1 MRIVREAGREG
12 RDIGTGY
19 GYKGRG
25 VEAEVRRLE
34 VLREEEV
41 LQLEEDLLRR
51 LEEKLTPLVERAAVD
66 AAKMAMH
73 QLRLDL
79 MNHISRHED
88 TIRRLKRT
96 ESALNHIPT
105 TR

>member
-1 MRIVREAGREG
+1 MRIVREASREG
-12 RDIGTGY
+12 RDTGTGY

-88 TIRRLKRT
+88 TIRRLRRT

-105 TR
+105 SR

>member
-1 MRIVREAGREG
+1 MEA
-12 RDIGTGY
+12 
-19 GYKGRG
+19 
-25 VEAEVRRLE
+25 
-34 VLREEEV
+34 LREEGV

-51 LEEKLTPLVERAAVD
+51 LEEKLTPLVQRAAVD
-66 AAKMAMH
+66 AAKIAMH

-88 TIRRLKRT
+88 TIRRLKRN
-96 ESALNHIPT
+96 ESALNHVPT

>member
-1 MRIVREAGREG
+1 MRIMRETGREG
-12 RDIGTGY
+12 RDIGNGY

-105 TR
+105 SR

>member
-1 MRIVREAGREG
+1 ME
-12 RDIGTGY
+12 T
-19 GYKGRG
+19 
-25 VEAEVRRLE
+25 
-34 VLREEEV
+34 LREEEV

-51 LEEKLTPLVERAAVD
+51 LEEKLTPLVERAAVAAVD
-66 AAKMAMH
+66 AAKIAMH

-96 ESALNHIPT
+96 ESALNHIPSS
-105 TR
+105 R

>member
-1 MRIVREAGREG
+1 
-12 RDIGTGY
+12 
-19 GYKGRG
+19 
-25 VEAEVRRLE
+25 
-34 VLREEEV
+34 
-41 LQLEEDLLRR
+41 
-51 LEEKLTPLVERAAVD
+51 
-66 AAKMAMH
+66 
-73 QLRLDL
+73 

>member
-1 MRIVREAGREG
+1 MREANREG
-12 RDIGTGY
+12 RDVGTAY

-66 AAKMAMH
+66 AAKIAMH

-96 ESALNHIPT
+96 ESALNHIPN